1 MRLKFLILII
11 FLGLSITPFV
21 LAEEVKVNDAFYV
34 SASNFDS
41 LNTKEYRQFKREL
54 EWEGTVLKAE
64 RKSKIIVYFLDSFN
78 EDDMGKLAQSKF
90 SEFKLGKEG
99 LPVLNLLVF
108 YSLKEKEIKIIYPAT
123 CVYDQSKLDNLAK
136 DTASKMK
143 ESKDY
148 SEIVTLFKSLAEI
161 SIAKFED
168 IKDHPVFNC
177 PAPETSKYK
186 VKEIKKENK
195 NCKPLFEND
204 KFNSSRLKI
213 QILGNSFDNEKEFKN
228 AIDKYVLK
236 EGFQKIEPFK
246 SYTKNGKDGLFH
258 FVYGNYNIEVDFGM
272 DEDSEDK
279 VKAITDELSKCP
291 NVFYTILLNDKI
303 SGNSG
308 DPNYLRPFYRPNM
321 KTSFNTLRGSTIMHE
336 TGHRF
341 ELDDEYP
348 SGNAIN
354 AEMSEELGSFQLSC
368 SRKPDEH
375 WKQILEEFG
384 EYRFRTC
391 SGTDKAY
398 RSSFQSI
405 MRHSKVY
412 KKFNYLSCLF
422 LVREFEKVDLIT
434 DKKVS
439 DVCMNL
445 YNSGEI
451 QQPEEIAKEDKDY
464 EFCLLAKNMYG
475 RDNKNYEN
483 IDCKKMLIE
492 CSKIETNNNKLKS
505 CVRSKF
511 DEIEKLISQYGGIT
525 N

>member
-1 MRLKFLILII
+1 MV
-11 FLGLSITPFV
+11 SFV
-21 LAEEVKVNDAFYV
+21 SAEEVKVEDSLYV
-34 SASNFDS
+34 SVSDFKS
-41 LNTKEYRQFKREL
+41 LNTKEYRQLEREL
-54 EWEGTVLKAE
+54 AWEGNVLKEE
-64 RKSKIIVYFLDSFN
+64 RKSKIIIYFVDNFKDKN
-78 EDDMGKLAQSKF
+78 MDKLAISKF
-90 SEFKLGKEG
+90 TEFKLNEEG
-99 LPVLNLLVF
+99 IPILNLLIF
-108 YSLKEKEIKIIYPAT
+108 YSIMEKEIKIVYPNV
-123 CVYDQSKLDNLAK
+123 CVHNQSKLDNLAK
-136 DTASKMK
+136 KAASKMK
-143 ESKDY
+143 DSKDY

-161 SIAKFED
+161 SIAKFEE

-195 NCKPLFEND
+195 NCKPLFEDD
-204 KFNSSRLKI
+204 KFDSSRLKI

-236 EGFQKIEPFK
+236 EGFQEIEPFK
-246 SYTKNGKDGLFH
+246 SYTKNGKNGLFY
-258 FVYGNYNIEVDFGM
+258 FIYGNYNIEVDLSM
-272 DEDSEDK
+272 DDSSEDK
-279 VKAITDELSKCP
+279 VKAMTDELSKCP
-291 NVFYTILLNDKI
+291 NVFYTILLNDKV
-303 SGNSG
+303 SRNPS
-308 DPNYLRPFYRPNM
+308 DPNYLRSFYRFNM
-321 KTSFNTLRGSTIMHE
+321 KTSFNILHGSVIMHE

-354 AEMSEELGSFQLSC
+354 AEMNEESGRFQLSC
-368 SRKPDEH
+368 SRKPEEH
-375 WKQILEEFG
+375 WKQILERFG
-384 EYRFRTC
+384 EYKFRTC

-405 MRHSKVY
+405 MRRSKVY
-412 KKFNYLSCLF
+412 GKFNYLSCLF

-464 EFCLLAKNMYG
+464 KFCLLSKEIYG

-483 IDCKKMLIE
+483 VDCKKMLIK

-511 DEIEKLISQYGGIT
+511 DEIEKLISQYGEIT